1 MKEPAARTWPAWVPV
16 ALHALLIWIVSSIS
30 NPDFV
35 PVADVPFQDKGV
47 HFLVYGVFALLF
59 AHAALETWPRRPL
72 LAVFVLALVVTVLW
86 GALDEVHQS
95 FVPGRDSDPLDVLA
109 DALGGL
115 GGAALRLV
123 PAALR
128 RRARPA

>member
-1 MKEPAARTWPAWVPV
+1 MKAAAARSWPAWIPV
-16 ALHALLIWIVSSIS
+16 TLHALLIWIVSSIS

-59 AHAALETWPRRPL
+59 AHAALETWPGWPL
-72 LAVFVLALVVTVLW
+72 VAVFALALVVTVFW

-95 FVPGRDSDPLDVLA
+95 FVPGRDADPLDVLA
-109 DALGGL
+109 DALGGV

-123 PAALR
+123 PVALR
-128 RRARPA
+128 KRARPA